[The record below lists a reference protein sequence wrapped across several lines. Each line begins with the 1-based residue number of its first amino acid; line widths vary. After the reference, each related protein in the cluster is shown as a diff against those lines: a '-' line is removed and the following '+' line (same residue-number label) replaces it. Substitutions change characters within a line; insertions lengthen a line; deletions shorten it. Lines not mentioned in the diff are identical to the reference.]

1 VPLSTHEG
9 FENKLLSMTTT
20 DVTPDRRSHRM
31 SLRRRVRRLLVR
43 ARVSPVTVPLLLL
56 LLYAGLMVGLT
67 QVADQWIVAL
77 ATTPLLFALLLTV
90 GCLVAYRR
98 DFYA

>member
-1 VPLSTHEG
+1 MQR
-9 FENKLLSMTTT
+9 FKNKLSPMITSTSNL
-20 DVTPDRRSHRM
+20 DRLDPRLGM
-31 SLRRRVRRLLVR
+31 RRRFHRVLVR
-43 ARVSPVTVPLLLL
+43 VRVSRVTVPLLLL
-56 LLYAGLMVGLT
+56 LFYSGVMVGLT

-77 ATTPLLFALLLTV
+77 ATTPLVFALLLTI

>member
-1 VPLSTHEG
+1 MTPSHS
-9 FENKLLSMTTT
+9 KLN
-20 DVTPDRRSHRM
+20 RRDPRLNM
-31 SLRRRVRRLLVR
+31 RRRLRRVLIRV
-43 ARVSPVTVPLLLL
+43 RVSPVTVPLLLL
-56 LLYAGLMVGLT
+56 LFYAGVMVGLT

-77 ATTPLLFALLLTV
+77 ATTPLVFALLLTI

>member
-1 VPLSTHEG
+1 MQRLK
-9 FENKLLSMTTT
+9 NKLTPMTRSNSKLDSRDPRLSM
-20 DVTPDRRSHRM
+20 
-31 SLRRRVRRLLVR
+31 RRRFRRVLVR
-43 ARVSPVTVPLLLL
+43 VRVSPVTVPLLLL
-56 LLYAGLMVGLT
+56 LFYAGVMVGLT

-77 ATTPLLFALLLTV
+77 ATTPLVFALLLTI

>member
-1 VPLSTHEG
+1 MQR
-9 FENKLLSMTTT
+9 FKNKLTAITPSHSKFDRRDPRLSM
-20 DVTPDRRSHRM
+20 
-31 SLRRRVRRLLVR
+31 RRRFRRVFIR
-43 ARVSPVTVPLLLL
+43 ARVSRVTVPLLLL
-56 LLYAGLMVGLT
+56 LFYAGVMVGLT

-77 ATTPLLFALLLTV
+77 ATTPLVFALLLTI

>member
-1 VPLSTHEG
+1 MTPSHSTLDRRDPPLS
-9 FENKLLSMTTT
+9 M
-20 DVTPDRRSHRM
+20 
-31 SLRRRVRRLLVR
+31 RRRFRRVLVR
-43 ARVSPVTVPLLLL
+43 ARASPVTVPLLLL
-56 LLYAGLMVGLT
+56 LFYAGVMVGLT

-77 ATTPLLFALLLTV
+77 ATTPLVFALLLTI

>member
-1 VPLSTHEG
+1 MTPSNSNLDRRDPH
-9 FENKLLSMTTT
+9 LSM
-20 DVTPDRRSHRM
+20 
-31 SLRRRVRRLLVR
+31 RRRFRRVLIR

-56 LLYAGLMVGLT
+56 LFYAGVMVGLT

-77 ATTPLLFALLLTV
+77 ATTPLIFALLLTI

>member
-1 VPLSTHEG
+1 MQR
-9 FENKLLSMTTT
+9 FKNKLTSMTPSNSNLVRRDPRLSM
-20 DVTPDRRSHRM
+20 
-31 SLRRRVRRLLVR
+31 RRRFRRVLVR

-56 LLYAGLMVGLT
+56 LFYAGVMVGLT

-77 ATTPLLFALLLTV
+77 ATTPLVFALLLTI

>member
-1 VPLSTHEG
+1 MTPSHS
-9 FENKLLSMTTT
+9 KLDRRDTRLSM
-20 DVTPDRRSHRM
+20 RRQ
-31 SLRRRVRRLLVR
+31 LRQERIRP
-43 ARVSPVTVPLLLL
+43 RVSRVTVPLLLL
-56 LLYAGLMVGLT
+56 LFYAGVMVGLT

-77 ATTPLLFALLLTV
+77 ATTPLVFALLLTI

>member
-1 VPLSTHEG
+1 MPISTRAG
-9 FENKLLSMTTT
+9 FKNKLSAMTTLHST
-20 DVTPDRRSHRM
+20 SDRRSHRM

-43 ARVSPVTVPLLLL
+43 IRVSPVTVPALLL
-56 LLYAGLMVGLT
+56 LLYLGLMVGLT

-77 ATTPLLFALLLTV
+77 ATTPLVFALLLTV
-90 GCLVAYRR
+90 GCLMAYRR

>member
-1 VPLSTHEG
+1 MQR
-9 FENKLLSMTTT
+9 FKNKLTAMTPSHSKLDRRDPRLSM
-20 DVTPDRRSHRM
+20 
-31 SLRRRVRRLLVR
+31 RRRFRRVFIR
-43 ARVSPVTVPLLLL
+43 ARVSRVTVPLLLL
-56 LLYAGLMVGLT
+56 LFYAGVMVGLT

-77 ATTPLLFALLLTV
+77 ATTPLVFALLLTI

>member
-1 VPLSTHEG
+1 MQISTHAG
-9 FENKLLSMTTT
+9 VKNKLSAMSTLRSTS
-20 DVTPDRRSHRM
+20 DRRSHRM

-43 ARVSPVTVPLLLL
+43 IRVSPVTVPALLL
-56 LLYAGLMVGLT
+56 LLYLGLMVGLT

-77 ATTPLLFALLLTV
+77 ATTPLVFALLLTV

>member
-1 VPLSTHEG
+1 MQR
-9 FENKLLSMTTT
+9 FKNKLTSMTPSNSNLVRRDPRLSM
-20 DVTPDRRSHRM
+20 
-31 SLRRRVRRLLVR
+31 RRRFRRVLVR

-56 LLYAGLMVGLT
+56 LFYAGVMVGLT

-77 ATTPLLFALLLTV
+77 ATTPLIFALLLTI

>member
-1 VPLSTHEG
+1 MQR
-9 FENKLLSMTTT
+9 FKNKLTSMT
-20 DVTPDRRSHRM
+20 PSHSNLDRRDPRHSM
-31 SLRRRVRRLLVR
+31 RRRFRRVLVR
-43 ARVSPVTVPLLLL
+43 VRVSPVTVPLLLL
-56 LLYAGLMVGLT
+56 LFYAGVMVGLT

-77 ATTPLLFALLLTV
+77 ATTPLVFALLLTI

>member
-1 VPLSTHEG
+1 MSTL
-9 FENKLLSMTTT
+9 NSTS
-20 DVTPDRRSHRM
+20 DRRTQRM

-43 ARVSPVTVPLLLL
+43 IRVSPVTVPALLL
-56 LLYAGLMVGLT
+56 LLYLGLMVGLT

-77 ATTPLLFALLLTV
+77 ATTPLVFALLLTV
-90 GCLVAYRR
+90 GCLMAYRR

>member
-1 VPLSTHEG
+1 MTPSHS
-9 FENKLLSMTTT
+9 KLDRRDPRLSM
-20 DVTPDRRSHRM
+20 
-31 SLRRRVRRLLVR
+31 RRRFRRVFIR
-43 ARVSPVTVPLLLL
+43 ARVSRVTVPLLLL
-56 LLYAGLMVGLT
+56 LFYAGVMVGLT

-77 ATTPLLFALLLTV
+77 ATTPLVCALLLTI

>member
-1 VPLSTHEG
+1 
-9 FENKLLSMTTT
+9 M
-20 DVTPDRRSHRM
+20 
-31 SLRRRVRRLLVR
+31 RRRFRRVFIR
-43 ARVSPVTVPLLLL
+43 ARVSRVTVPLLLL
-56 LLYAGLMVGLT
+56 LFYAGVVVGLT

-77 ATTPLLFALLLTV
+77 ATTPLVFALLLTI

>member
-1 VPLSTHEG
+1 MTDSTSNLDRRDPH
-9 FENKLLSMTTT
+9 LSM
-20 DVTPDRRSHRM
+20 
-31 SLRRRVRRLLVR
+31 RRRFRRLLIR
-43 ARVSPVTVPLLLL
+43 MRVSPVTVPLLLL
-56 LLYAGLMVGLT
+56 LIYAGVMVGLT

-77 ATTPLLFALLLTV
+77 AATPLVFALVLTA

>member
-1 VPLSTHEG
+1 
-9 FENKLLSMTTT
+9 
-20 DVTPDRRSHRM
+20 
-31 SLRRRVRRLLVR
+31 
-43 ARVSPVTVPLLLL
+43 
-56 LLYAGLMVGLT
+56 MVGLT

-77 ATTPLLFALLLTV
+77 ATTPLVFALLITI

>member
-1 VPLSTHEG
+1 MQW
-9 FENKLLSMTTT
+9 FKNKLTAMTTANSNLN
-20 DVTPDRRSHRM
+20 RRDPRLHM
-31 SLRRRVRRLLVR
+31 RRRFRRVFIR
-43 ARVSPVTVPLLLL
+43 ARVSRVTVPLLLL
-56 LLYAGLMVGLT
+56 LFYAGVMVGLT

-77 ATTPLLFALLLTV
+77 ATTPLVFALLLTI

>member
-1 VPLSTHEG
+1 MPLLPVQKL
-9 FENKLLSMTTT
+9 ENKLSPMTTSNSKLDRRDPQLSM
-20 DVTPDRRSHRM
+20 
-31 SLRRRVRRLLVR
+31 RRRFRRLLVR
-43 ARVSPVTVPLLLL
+43 ARVSRVTVPLLLL
-56 LLYAGLMVGLT
+56 LFYAGVVFGLT

-77 ATTPLLFALLLTV
+77 ATTPLVFALLLTI

>member
-1 VPLSTHEG
+1 MQR
-9 FENKLLSMTTT
+9 FKNKLTSMTPSNSNLVRRDPRLSM
-20 DVTPDRRSHRM
+20 
-31 SLRRRVRRLLVR
+31 RRRFRRVLVR
-43 ARVSPVTVPLLLL
+43 VRVSPVTVPLLLL
-56 LLYAGLMVGLT
+56 LFYAGVMLGLT

-77 ATTPLLFALLLTV
+77 ATTPLVFALLLTI